1 MLSFARIVYG
11 FKLLNIVAKLPIL
24 HVCGGPSY
32 ASDYFRIKY
41 DDKIA
46 YLFPEWLVN
55 QVYYYFIIIMHF
67 HLHWFIAGKRV
78 WGHEGKMWV
87 RKLFTEQKTIDSNYK
102 LFSTS
107 SASPCGCSQ
116 LSAILV
122 WFINFSNMIGKKI
135 KDLLIRLEFHFFAA
149 IFSARADL
157 FLPISSFLKVN
168 AHAETKLKRK
178 ILLKRINQN
187 AVNQPLID
195 HFE

>member
-1 MLSFARIVYG
+1 MLSFATIVYG

-41 DDKIA
+41 DDKTA
-46 YLFPEWLVN
+46 YLFPEWLAN
-55 QVYYYFIIIMHF
+55 QVYYYFIISMHF
-67 HLHWFIAGKRV
+67 QLHWFIAGKRV

-87 RKLFTEQKTIDSNYK
+87 RKLFTEQKTVDSNYK

-116 LSAILV
+116 LSTILV
-122 WFINFSNMIGKKI
+122 WFINFSNMIGKNI

-149 IFSARADL
+149 IFFSTGWPFFADQQ
-157 FLPISSFLKVN
+157 FFKG
-168 AHAETKLKRK
+168 
-178 ILLKRINQN
+178 
-187 AVNQPLID
+187 
-195 HFE
+195 